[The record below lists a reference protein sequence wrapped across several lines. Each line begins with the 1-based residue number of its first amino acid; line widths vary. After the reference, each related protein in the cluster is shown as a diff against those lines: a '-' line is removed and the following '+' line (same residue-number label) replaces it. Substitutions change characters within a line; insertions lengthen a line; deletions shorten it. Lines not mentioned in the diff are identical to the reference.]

1 MREVIKMDDIVN
13 LFVNN
18 GVAVAVIF
26 YFMYRDYRFQE
37 TLQKTLQTLVDT
49 VDALKETL
57 EKESTEN
64 GIS

>member
-1 MREVIKMDDIVN
+1 MREVIKTEDVVN

-18 GVAVAVIF
+18 GVAVAVIV

-49 VDALKETL
+49 VNALKATL
-57 EKESTEN
+57 DKEEN
-64 GIS
+64 KNGTC

>member
-1 MREVIKMDDIVN
+1 MTEREVIKTEDIVN

-18 GVAVAVIF
+18 GVAVAVIC
-26 YFMYRDYRFQE
+26 YFMFRDFKFQE

-57 EKESTEN
+57 EKEGE
-64 GIS
+64 